1 MLKQSACVMF
11 TCVGL
16 SAVGLAVGCGGSSTE
31 PATAADVAEEREFEA
46 SAEPEALTAPL
57 DPNATQVTVDAALME
72 RCGIKDAK
80 IYFPYDSAEVKGN
93 GDDRVRSMADCLV
106 SGNLKG
112 KELVVVG
119 HTDPQGS
126 AEYNKELGK
135 SRAEAIA
142 DLLIAEGL
150 PKEKVVIRS
159 AGESAA
165 SEDKDEWPS
174 DRRVALAVI
183 AD

>member
-1 MLKQSACVMF
+1 MLKQY
-11 TCVGL
+11 
-16 SAVGLAVGCGGSSTE
+16 SAVVLTCFGFSLACGGSNSE
-31 PATAADVAEEREFEA
+31 ANSPVEASAEAEFQA
-46 SAEPEALTAPL
+46 SAEPEKYSPNAP
-57 DPNATQVTVDAALME
+57 DPNSTQLTVDAALME
-72 RCGIKDAK
+72 RCGIKSAK
-80 IYFPYDSAEVKGN
+80 IYFPYDSAEVKAN
-93 GDDRVRSMADCLV
+93 SDESVRSMADCLV

-112 KELVVVG
+112 KELIVVG
-119 HTDPQGS
+119 HTDPRGT

-150 PKEKVVIRS
+150 PKEKVVIKS
-159 AGESAA
+159 AGESGA

-174 DRRVALAVI
+174 DRRVAVAVV

>member
-1 MLKQSACVMF
+1 MLKQSTLVML
-11 TCVGL
+11 TCLGMSV
-16 SAVGLAVGCGGSSTE
+16 ACGGSNNEANSPVE
-31 PATAADVAEEREFEA
+31 ATADAEFRA
-46 SAEPEALTAPL
+46 SAEPEKYSPNAP
-57 DPNATQVTVDAALME
+57 DPNSTQLTLDAALME

-80 IYFPYDSAEVKGN
+80 IYFPYDSAEIKGS
-93 GDDRVRSMADCLV
+93 GDERVRSMADCLV

-119 HTDPQGS
+119 HTDPRGT

-150 PKEKVVIRS
+150 PKEKVVIKS
-159 AGESAA
+159 AGESGA
-165 SEDKDEWPS
+165 SDDKDEWPS
-174 DRRVALAVI
+174 DRRVAVAVV